1 MTLHRHDLAAALRRA
16 RERLRPDD
24 VGLPAGRQ
32 RRVPGLRR
40 EEVAH
45 LAGISVDYVVRLEQA
60 RGPHP
65 SAQVMGALARALR
78 LDDDER
84 DHLFSLA
91 DLPLP
96 RAGQIDV
103 HVRPSVM
110 RLMDRF
116 VDLPVLVRSAKA
128 DVLAWN
134 DLAAALLGDF
144 SAVPPA
150 RRNVLRLRYL
160 PHPADPPR
168 SRRAG
173 SVEEQAAV
181 DAHAVADLR
190 AAAGRYPDDPGL
202 RRLVADLVAGSS
214 AFRELWER
222 GEAGPIRSMV
232 KTMVHP
238 VVGEVRFDCDSF
250 HVPDSDQT
258 LVVYSAAPGTPDA
271 DALALL
277 RVVGTQR
284 LSTRAVATRP

>member
-1 MTLHRHDLAAALRRA
+1 MTLHRADLAAALKRA
-16 RERLRPDD
+16 RERLHPDD
-24 VGLPAGRQ
+24 VGLPAGHQ

-40 EEVAH
+40 EEVAQ

-65 SAQVMGALARALR
+65 SAQVMGSLARALR
-78 LDDDER
+78 LDDDAR
-84 DHLFSLA
+84 DHLFALA

-96 RAGQIDV
+96 RAGQIDL
-103 HVRPSVM
+103 HVRPSVL

-116 VDLPVLVRSAKA
+116 VDLPVLVRSAKG

-144 SAVPPA
+144 SAVPPG

-168 SRRAG
+168 SRRG
-173 SVEEQAAV
+173 GTIEEQATV

-202 RRLVADLVAGSS
+202 RQLVADLVAGS
-214 AFRELWER
+214 ADFRRLWER
-222 GEAGPIRSMV
+222 GDTGPIRSMV

-238 VVGEVRFDCDSF
+238 QVGVIRFDCDSF
-250 HVPDSDQT
+250 HVPDADQT

-271 DALALL
+271 EALALL
-277 RVVGTQR
+277 RVVGTQS
-284 LSTRAVATRP
+284 LSTTTP